1 MFFLLPCFSFFL
13 PVPFYFTR
21 PIPFYFL
28 SLSPTLFCSSD
39 CILCNFIPLLSIL
52 YSVLSRIGVRISAGT
67 RNCFL
72 ISIAATPT
80 LGHVHLSI
88 QWYEARA
95 TLTSRFPLEERAAAA
110 WGLTFWSTW
119 CWDQECVNPRV
130 FKVWYSKKQRDCYF
144 TFLKER
150 TFTASS
156 KSALCTLGCQYREPF
171 IVLHSVSL
179 VLLYRWPKLLHL
191 LDTLLS

>member
-1 MFFLLPCFSFFL
+1 VLFLLPSFSFFL
-13 PVPFYFTR
+13 PLPFYFTR

-28 SLSPTLFCSSD
+28 FLSLSLFCSSD

-52 YSVLSRIGVRISAGT
+52 YSVLSRIGVRISGGT

-72 ISIAATPT
+72 FSTAATPT

-88 QWYEARA
+88 QWYEATA
-95 TLTSRFPLEERAAAA
+95 PLTSRFPLEERVAAA
-110 WGLTFWSTW
+110 WGLTLWFTW
-119 CWDQECVNPRV
+119 CWDQEYVNPRV
-130 FKVWYSKKQRDCYF
+130 LKVWYSQRKRNCYI

-156 KSALCTLGCQYREPF
+156 KSTLCT
-171 IVLHSVSL
+171 VLWAANTQSL
-179 VLLYRWPKLLHL
+179 SSFYIYRWPKLCRL